1 LVRHGQTDFN
11 LQGIVQ
17 GCGVNAS
24 INARGRS
31 QAQAFFETYQHIR
44 FDRIYTSELVR
55 SQESVEGFLKKNIP
69 WQPMKALN
77 EISWGYREGQRITP
91 EEDVYY
97 RSVLRQW
104 QEGKTAIPI
113 EGGQSPEEV
122 ALQQQPFLAL
132 IKSRKEDQNILVC
145 MHGRAMRILLCQMLN
160 YPLRSMD
167 MFEHENLGLYL
178 LNHNGATFTVESYN
192 DTRHLQHMTYPSGT
206 EKG

>member
-1 LVRHGQTDFN
+1 MVRHGQTDFN

-24 INARGRS
+24 INARGRL
-31 QAQAFFETYQHIR
+31 QAQAFFETFQHIQ
-44 FDRIYTSELVR
+44 FDRVYTSELVR
-55 SQESVEGFLKKNIP
+55 SQESVEGFLKRSIP

-91 EEDVYY
+91 EEDAYY

-104 QEGKTAIPI
+104 QEGNTSLPI

-122 ALQQQPFLAL
+122 AEQQRPFLNL
-132 IKSRKEDQNILVC
+132 IKARREDKTILVC

-178 LNHNGATFTVESYN
+178 LNFNGSTFTIEAYN
-192 DTRHLQHMTYPSGT
+192 DTRHLQQLDTAAVVH
-206 EKG
+206 KG

>member
-1 LVRHGQTDFN
+1 MVRHGQTDFN

-17 GCGVNAS
+17 GCGVNSS
-24 INARGRS
+24 INARGRL
-31 QAQAFFETYQHIR
+31 QAQAFFETYQHIQ

-55 SQESVEGFLKKNIP
+55 SQESVDGFLKRNIP

-91 EEDVYY
+91 EEDAYY

-104 QEGKTAIPI
+104 QEGKTAVPI

-122 ALQQQPFLAL
+122 AQQQQPFLDL
-132 IKSRKEDQNILVC
+132 IKSRKEDKTILVC

-178 LNHNGATFTVESYN
+178 LHYNGSTFTVESYN
-192 DTRHLQHMTYPSGT
+192 DTRHLQGLAAAVHMK
-206 EKG
+206 KG